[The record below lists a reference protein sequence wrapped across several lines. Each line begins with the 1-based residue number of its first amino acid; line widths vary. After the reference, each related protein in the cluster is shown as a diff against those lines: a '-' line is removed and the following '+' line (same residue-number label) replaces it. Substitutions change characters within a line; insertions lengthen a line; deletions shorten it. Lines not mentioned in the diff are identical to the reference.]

1 MNRKLFA
8 EAIFKFMLGVVLV
21 GALLFLP
28 AGTVHYL
35 QGWLLMGVLF
45 VPMFFAGLVMMKK
58 SPELLRRRLDAK
70 EKAGEQQQII
80 RLSALLFLCAFILSG
95 LSVRFSWAQFPLP
108 VSYAGAGI
116 FLLGYVLYAFVLRQ
130 NAYLSRTIRVEDGQ
144 RVIDTGLYGVV
155 RHPMYLATLL
165 LFLSMPVILG
175 SPIAFVLMLFYIP
188 LIAQRI
194 RHEEKPLAKELP
206 GYTAY
211 MHQVRFRVIPFI
223 W

>member
-21 GALLFLP
+21 GTLLFLP

-80 RLSALLFLCAFILSG
+80 RLSALLFLCVFILSG
-95 LSVRFSWAQFPLP
+95 LSVRFSWVQFPLP

-175 SPIAFVLMLFYIP
+175 SPIACVLMLFYIP

-194 RHEEKPLAKELP
+194 RHEEKLLAKELP